1 MKTERPPPPFVKT
14 FHKIPVFFKGWLPL
28 GYNINGTAQVPAG
41 GPGAGVT
48 VVTAKGVMDALVIL
62 LGLIDTDTV

>member
-1 MKTERPPPPFVKT
+1 MGFN
-14 FHKIPVFFKGWLPL
+14 L
-28 GYNINGTAQVPAG
+28 GYNINGTALVPAG

-48 VVTAKGVMDALVIL
+48 VVKAKGVMDSLVIL

>member
-28 GYNINGTAQVPAG
+28 PVSTVTSVVKSNLYH
-41 GPGAGVT
+41 GAGLSSP
-48 VVTAKGVMDALVIL
+48 AEG
-62 LGLIDTDTV
+62 